1 MRSFFEAAFRP
12 PPRSGSSREDSGD
25 FAILPQQS
33 DDELVLSEVHS
44 KLDRVLNFLQHDVG
58 YPLLHDAR
66 PQSGGGVQLQRPKS
80 EEEAGG
86 PAGHKVHPSQRVPKE
101 EPQVAD
107 DEAQEVIR
115 FSRNTAK
122 FAHYPDDLVLVWRF
136 AGILAEESPEAG
148 DRVQNEACYRT
159 VLLGIRLMHLC
170 DYNYSD
176 VVVTLAYTSVYF
188 RSTFQAIGHKMSS
201 TEAAHVCVLL
211 MFLAHSYVLDE
222 TCPLRCWQKHI
233 FKKYCTLKVLDAAL
247 FRLFQIRG
255 FKLRISEADEKK
267 ALSVLLCAPSGLN
280 LILSLDKGYNSQS
293 RPPSASTAA
302 TEAGEQR
309 DEIVRETI
317 DQNGTLETPV

>member
-12 PPRSGSSREDSGD
+12 PPRGGWPREDSAD

-58 YPLLHDAR
+58 YPLLDDAR
-66 PQSGGGVQLQRPKS
+66 PQNGGGVQLRRPS
-80 EEEAGG
+80 NEEEAGG
-86 PAGHKVHPSQRVPKE
+86 PPGQKGQRSHREPKE

-107 DEAQEVIR
+107 DEAREVIR
-115 FSRNTAK
+115 FSHDTAK

-136 AGILAEESPEAG
+136 AGILAEESPEAA
-148 DRVQNEACYRT
+148 DKVQNEACFRT

-170 DYNYSD
+170 DYNFSD

-211 MFLAHSYVLDE
+211 MFLAHSYMLDE

-255 FKLRISEADEKK
+255 FKLRISEADEKH
-267 ALSVLLCAPSGLN
+267 ALSVLLHSPNGLN
-280 LILSLDKGYNSQS
+280 LILSVDKGYSSQM
-293 RPPSASTAA
+293 RTPSASTTA
-302 TEAGEQR
+302 TNVGEQR
-309 DEIVRETI
+309 DEIVRE
-317 DQNGTLETPV
+317 D

>member
-1 MRSFFEAAFRP
+1 MRCPS
-12 PPRSGSSREDSGD
+12 
-25 FAILPQQS
+25 
-33 DDELVLSEVHS
+33 
-44 KLDRVLNFLQHDVG
+44 
-58 YPLLHDAR
+58 
-66 PQSGGGVQLQRPKS
+66 S

-86 PAGHKVHPSQRVPKE
+86 PLGGPPNVSRHRVPKE

-107 DEAQEVIR
+107 DEAREVIR
-115 FSRNTAK
+115 FSHDTAK

-148 DRVQNEACYRT
+148 NKVQNEACYRT

-188 RSTFQAIGHKMSS
+188 RSTFQAIGHKMSC

-247 FRLFQIRG
+247 FRLFQIRH
-255 FKLRISEADEKK
+255 FKLRISEADEKH
-267 ALSVLLCAPSGLN
+267 ALSVLLCSPNGLN
-280 LILSLDKGYNSQS
+280 LILSVDKGYSSQS
-293 RPPSASTAA
+293 RPPSASTTA
-302 TEAGEQR
+302 TDIGEQR
-309 DEIVRETI
+309 DEIVR
-317 DQNGTLETPV
+317 DD